1 MVDQERRRLRT
12 WSTKNVVDQERGINN
27 VVDKER
33 RGQRTWWVKI
43 VMDRERGGSRTW
55 WIKNVVD
62 QERGGRD
69 GDRSVLRDA
78 LQRPVHNEL
87 LQRQVERVTRLSSSH
102 PSRSHLQADQALDR
116 TTGQFRCLRRARFLR
131 HDAMLGLALW

>member
-1 MVDQERRRLRT
+1 MVD
-12 WSTKNVVDQERGINN
+12 K
-27 VVDKER
+27 
-33 RGQRTWWVKI
+33 
-43 VMDRERGGSRTW
+43 ERGGSRTW
-55 WIKNVVD
+55 DQQRGRQRTKRTKNVVGQDRNGSRTWWFKNVVD

-102 PSRSHLQADQALDR
+102 PSRSHFQADQALDR